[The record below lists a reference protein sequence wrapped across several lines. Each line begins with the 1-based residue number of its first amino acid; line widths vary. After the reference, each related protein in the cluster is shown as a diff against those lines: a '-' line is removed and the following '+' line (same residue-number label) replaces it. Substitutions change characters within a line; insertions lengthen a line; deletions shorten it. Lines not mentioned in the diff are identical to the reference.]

1 MSLFNTAGSASSGVV
16 KQVLDVQTSILLLLV
31 LLLLLQHGAALR
43 NGGQLRARPEA
54 RAPYIG
60 ERFGRRFLIGVVILK
75 TLLKQLI
82 TKICLWLI
90 LFYRITYDRHIYLF
104 VFSIPTIF
112 VFVFAIFDCKNAQ

>member
-16 KQVLDVQTSILLLLV
+16 KQVLDVQTSILLLLLL

-104 VFSIPTIF
+104 VF
-112 VFVFAIFDCKNAQ
+112 VFAIFDCKNAQ